1 VEIELDCDEL
11 SLRNPTTTG
20 DPDVNHTY
28 RPSSVRPAATLLAA
42 LLLVVSLAADAGAA
56 GFGRFQ
62 HGGRGVAQMGAFVA
76 RADGPAAIYYNP
88 AGLTE
93 VPGVQ
98 IEGGVD
104 FSNATDELST
114 RTETFRADHS
124 IQLTPAVY
132 LSWSDAER
140 SGDWALGLGIDT
152 PQWYR
157 VDWDPVFFPLRT
169 ATRLNEV
176 EIWEVHPVVAYRL
189 SDAWSLGGGL
199 RYQLG
204 STTWGRNHRFSI
216 GHSEQGPFF
225 PVEYTA
231 DAEADVDGYG
241 FDVGV
246 QYRSTLW
253 GFGTVYRSEVELE
266 GNGDIDFE
274 LRDPPADPSLT
285 PAALDVIRNRRSG
298 FSARYD
304 SPRELVGGIWF
315 APYPELRF
323 EIDAAWTNWSDSS
336 QEFLGDFLLVVP
348 PDFQRFPVDL
358 HGDWDDTL
366 SVRLGVEGD
375 VSDFVVLS
383 GGVAW
388 EPSPV
393 PSGRIAPAWPR
404 ADALVYGLGIGFH
417 YEKVD
422 FDLGYAFHDHDDSA
436 VRLLGDSYSFSSDEQ
451 AWSVS
456 ARYRF

>member
-1 VEIELDCDEL
+1 V
-11 SLRNPTTTG
+11 T
-20 DPDVNHTY
+20 HTF
-28 RPSSVRPAATLLAA
+28 RRAAVRLPAAVLLAA
-42 LLLVVSLAADAGAA
+42 LAALPASLLPATDAGAA
-56 GFGRFQ
+56 GYGRFQ

-98 IEGGVD
+98 IEGGLD
-104 FSNATDELST
+104 FSNATDELAAPS
-114 RTETFRADHS
+114 ETFRADHS
-124 IQLTPAVY
+124 IQFPPFVY

-176 EIWEVHPVVAYRL
+176 EIWEVHPVAAYRL
-189 SDAWSLGGGL
+189 SDAWSVGGGL
-199 RYQLG
+199 RYQFG
-204 STTWGRNHRFSI
+204 KTTWGRNYQFET
-216 GHSEQGPFF
+216 GASEDGPFF
-225 PVEYTA
+225 PVEITGDA
-231 DAEADVDGYG
+231 DADIDGYG

-253 GFGTVYRSEVELE
+253 GFGALYRSEVELE

-274 LRDPPADPSLT
+274 LRDPPADPALT
-285 PAALDVIRNRRSG
+285 PGILDLIDSFRRD

-336 QEFLGDFLLVVP
+336 QEFLGDFLVFSSP
-348 PDFQRFPVDL
+348 QFQRFPVDL
-358 HGDWDDTL
+358 HGEWDDTL
-366 SVRLGVEGD
+366 SLRLGVEGD

-393 PSGRIAPAWPR
+393 PTGRIAPAWPR
-404 ADALVYGLGIGFH
+404 GDAIVYGLGIGFH
-417 YEKVD
+417 YETVD
-422 FDLGYAFHDHDDSA
+422 FDLGYAFHDHDDEA
-436 VRLLGDSYSFSSDEQ
+436 VNQLGTRGTFSSDEQ